1 MNHEIYEGNTKLWSI
16 YCKENST
23 EVQGYSDANDW
34 KSTSGYMFKVSGAV
48 VSWGSKKQTCIALST
63 AASSVAQEA
72 IWMRQLFTDLKNGP
86 SSATVIYEDN
96 QSTIRKNSF
105 MEEPSTLRSSTTLY
119 LKNFKMAQLY

>member
-1 MNHEIYEGNTKLWSI
+1 MKYTQSYGLVTAKRTQQKFRDTHILT
-16 YCKENST
+16 
-23 EVQGYSDANDW
+23 DANDW

-48 VSWGSKKQTCIALST
+48 VIWGSKKQTCIALST

-96 QSTIRKNSF
+96 QSTISF